1 MMGIGQPVVVMGAGA
16 FGTALAIALTEE
28 GGKSLL
34 WGRPSAAF
42 DALQA
47 HRENRKHLAGV
58 AFPEGLQFCTDLD
71 QIAPGSVILLAVPTQ
86 SLRGLLDAQRA
97 ALAGHVLVACCKGVE
112 RGTGLLPSQVIADV
126 LPQARIGVLTG
137 PSFAADIA
145 RGKPTALTFAS
156 LDPAAEA
163 LQIQLSRPSLRI
175 YLSDDPIGAQLGGAL
190 KNVVAIAAGIAIG
203 AGLGESARA
212 ALMTRGF
219 AEMVRFAAH
228 KGARGE
234 TLFGLSG
241 FGDLVLTC
249 TSTQSRNLRHGL
261 ALGAGTPIDPAVTVE
276 GVMTAHAVAEAAAD
290 QDLPVT
296 KMVSAFLKGHCRL
309 DEAIDAL
316 LSRPLRR
323 EIDPDPA

>member
-1 MMGIGQPVVVMGAGA
+1 MTGISQPVVVMGAGA

-28 GGKSLL
+28 GGQSLL
-34 WGRPSAAF
+34 WGRPSAGFAE
-42 DALQA
+42 LQDL
-47 HRENRKHLAGV
+47 RENRKHLAGV
-58 AFPEGLQFCTDLD
+58 AFPEGLQFCTDLA
-71 QIAPGSVILLAVPTQ
+71 QIARGSIILLAVPTQ
-86 SLRGLLDAQRA
+86 TLRGLLEAQRE

-126 LPQARIGVLTG
+126 LPEARIGVLTG

-156 LDPAAEA
+156 LDLQAEV
-163 LQIQLSRPSLRI
+163 LQSQLSRPSLRV

-190 KNVVAIAAGIAIG
+190 KNVIAIAAGIAIG

-228 KGARGE
+228 KGARAE

-249 TSTQSRNLRHGL
+249 TSPQSRNLRHGL
-261 ALGAGTPIDPAVTVE
+261 ALGAGAPVDPSVTVE
-276 GVMTAHAVAEAAAD
+276 GVMTAYAVAEAAGD

-296 KMVSAFLKGHCRL
+296 QMVAAFLKGECSL
-309 DEAIDAL
+309 QEAIEAL

-323 EIDPDPA
+323 EIDQDQP